1 MSDASIRSR
10 RGTRAD
16 LRLCIAAWALLTAS
30 VIGCGQENGAPRS
43 PSAAI
48 HDSTSWVEAERRGVD
63 YRAVGTDP
71 DWALEITAGREVRF
85 LDGRTSRTYRGDPPG
100 EAPWGDRSIFATE
113 ARSDTTS
120 RELIVSIRRTPCR
133 DSVLREDLDTRVTVT
148 LDRAR
153 YHGCGK
159 NL

>member
-1 MSDASIRSR
+1 MLANF
-10 RGTRAD
+10 
-16 LRLCIAAWALLTAS
+16 RLYLAAWALLAGPL
-30 VIGCGQENGAPRS
+30 VGCGHEKGAPS
-43 PSAAI
+43 TPSATI
-48 HDSTSWVEAERRGVD
+48 HDSTSWIEAERRGVD
-63 YRAVGTDP
+63 YRAVGKDP
-71 DWALEITAGREVRF
+71 DWALEIIAGGEVRF

-113 ARSDTTS
+113 ARSDTTA
-120 RELIVSIRRTPCR
+120 RELIVSIRRKPCR